1 MRTLRLTR
9 LSVCVPGWQ
18 LDLEG
23 ISVLVLCEI
32 AAFHAQGGRTHQ
44 NKARFKDVVGQWAV
58 SRPGLDV
65 REQWHGHAW
74 DLSAPFLP
82 KQVRVFLDMK
92 WRPCQT
98 HGERASMG
106 NAGGTTADSERVA
119 RRDFRIAR

>member
-1 MRTLRLTR
+1 M
-9 LSVCVPGWQ
+9 
-18 LDLEG
+18 DLEE
-23 ISVLVLCEI
+23 ISALILWEI
-32 AAFHAQGGRTHQ
+32 AVFHAQGGRTHD
-44 NKARFKDVVGQWAV
+44 NKAHFKDVVGKWAV

-65 REQWHGHAW
+65 REHWHRHAR

-98 HGERASMG
+98 HGGRASMG
-106 NAGGTTADSERVA
+106 NAGGTTVDSERVA